1 MVWIRYVSTY
11 VILLNKT
18 KSKKKSHLI
27 NFYIKRGFIYLRNIN
42 CETLYLL
49 FLFKAVER
57 KPLLFY
63 CGYEDIYIYTETYS
77 VNIRDCIFISQI

>member
-49 FLFKAVER
+49 FCLRQLKESRYYSIVDM
-57 KPLLFY
+57 K
-63 CGYEDIYIYTETYS
+63 IYIY
-77 VNIRDCIFISQI
+77 IH